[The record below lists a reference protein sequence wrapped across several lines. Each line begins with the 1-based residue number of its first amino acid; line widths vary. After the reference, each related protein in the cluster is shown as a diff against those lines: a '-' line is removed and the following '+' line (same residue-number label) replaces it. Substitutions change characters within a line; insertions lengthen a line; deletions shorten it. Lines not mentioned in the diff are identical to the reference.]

1 MLIRLLHPS
10 FLSWDPWL
18 FTVPIW
24 VYFCTPCFEKN
35 IGQSF
40 SEPCEC
46 VSRKGS
52 RSWEWVQRTSLGRQQ
67 RLTSTKSIRTAVK
80 EQLRKWRNNVRVWAN
95 THTHT
100 LRWIRVWDCSA
111 VTAVSLDPETY
122 REKKV
127 LFPIILFTF
136 PLVMFPRWPLFLFI
150 GLFLFPPKLIL
161 KLVIG

>member
-1 MLIRLLHPS
+1 MLIRVLHPS

-80 EQLRKWRNNVRVWAN
+80 EQLRKWRNNVRVWTN

-100 LRWIRVWDCSA
+100 ALDQGVGLQRSDSRFSGSRNPQRKESSVSHNSVYVSA
-111 VTAVSLDPETY
+111 GHVPTVTALLIYWSISVSS
-122 REKKV
+122 
-127 LFPIILFTF
+127 
-136 PLVMFPRWPLFLFI
+136 
-150 GLFLFPPKLIL
+150 
-161 KLVIG
+161 